1 MDKQHQSLDQLPKAI
16 QHLCMESLTA
26 RKSSYSPYSKFKV
39 GAALLLE
46 DGSVITGCNVE
57 NASYG
62 LAICAERTACVKAV
76 SQGQQDMKAIAIA
89 ADLDEE
95 FVGPCGACRQF
106 MCEFNPDLEIY
117 LVRLDHKVQLVNL
130 NQLLPDCFSPKK
142 MAFGFHNGN

>member
-16 QHLCMESLTA
+16 QNLCMESLAA
-26 RKSSYSPYSKFKV
+26 RKSSYSPYSQFKV

-76 SQGQQDMKAIAIA
+76 SQ
-89 ADLDEE
+89 
-95 FVGPCGACRQF
+95 VW
-106 MCEFNPDLEIY
+106 
-117 LVRLDHKVQLVNL
+117 
-130 NQLLPDCFSPKK
+130 K
-142 MAFGFHNGN
+142 MI